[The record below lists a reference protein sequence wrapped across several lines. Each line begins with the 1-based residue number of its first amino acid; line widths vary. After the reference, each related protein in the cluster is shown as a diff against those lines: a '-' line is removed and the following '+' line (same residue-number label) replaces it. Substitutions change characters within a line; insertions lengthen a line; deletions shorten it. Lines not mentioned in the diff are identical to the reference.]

1 MADETGKDGGETG
14 TKPYQVGKGRPP
26 LHTRFKPGQPP
37 GPGRPKMS
45 AQERQFRED
54 LKTAEHILRTGAP
67 RAAQRLIGLVES
79 DDEVI
84 ALKACNLV
92 LIKYAQLA
100 AQPMTAARRLLTEG
114 ESG

>member
-1 MADETGKDGGETG
+1 
-14 TKPYQVGKGRPP
+14 
-26 LHTRFKPGQPP
+26 
-37 GPGRPKMS
+37 MS